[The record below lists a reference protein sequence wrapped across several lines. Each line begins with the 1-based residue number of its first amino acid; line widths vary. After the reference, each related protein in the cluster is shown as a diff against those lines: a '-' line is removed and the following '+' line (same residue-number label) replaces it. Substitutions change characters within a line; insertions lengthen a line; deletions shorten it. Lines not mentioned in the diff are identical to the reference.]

1 MRSTRARTHPGT
13 HTYVHTGPTWT
24 RRYMPVEHA
33 SRQAHSGA
41 QVAHI
46 GTQGAT
52 VVSQP
57 HVCTHVSPHARLQAP
72 RPLAPGLRLYSGS
85 WASYGALRKGQQ
97 RGKGGI
103 VKDTSK
109 ERKKKKNEVEEIKS
123 KGF

>member
-1 MRSTRARTHPGT
+1 
-13 HTYVHTGPTWT
+13 
-24 RRYMPVEHA
+24 MPVEHA

-109 ERKKKKNEVEEIKS
+109 ERKKKKMKW
-123 KGF
+123 KK